1 MTRLG
6 VGRLLESHQHVEERI
21 LSDLPGV
28 TVQAHPTYISMVQRV
43 VATCI
48 PMVHFARCEARLGPA
63 ACAGPVAHTGAAHV
77 ITHILGLNGGQVLK
91 QQDGQSVNRG

>member
-6 VGRLLESHQHVEERI
+6 VGRLLESHQHVEQRI
-21 LSDLPGV
+21 LSDLPSV
-28 TVQAHPTYISMVQRV
+28 TVKAHPTYIPMVQRV

-63 ACAGPVAHTGAAHV
+63 ACAGPVAHIGGAHV
-77 ITHILGLNGGQVLK
+77 VTHILRLNRGQVLQ
-91 QQDGQSVNRG
+91 QQDGQTS